1 VASRVDAHGGKR
13 TPGIGSGLR
22 AALTDF
28 YFNSG
33 RLVGANVVW
42 GIAAVSLALVWL
54 VWPLGA
60 LILSP
65 LLAFPTVG
73 IFRLAARIVR
83 RDGSVSFRDAFTAYR
98 EFARPSLL
106 LGLGSVVAGLVLGT
120 NAVVGLAQAEPVGWV
135 IGTLAAWG
143 LAVVWCGL
151 IVTWPVVV
159 DPARADESLRR
170 RLRLVGLLL
179 LAQAGRFALL
189 GVVVALIAIVSTI
202 LVVALLTVG
211 VSYIALLACRVV
223 YPTAD
228 AFESAT
234 AVPSA

>member
-1 VASRVDAHGGKR
+1 VASRVEAHGGKR

-42 GIAAVSLALVWL
+42 GAAAVGLALVWL
-54 VWPLGA
+54 VWPVGA
-60 LILSP
+60 LILAP

-73 IFRLAARIVR
+73 IFRLAAGIVR
-83 RDGSVSFRDAFTAYR
+83 KDGPVSARDAFTAYR
-98 EFARPSLL
+98 DFAGAALL
-106 LGLGSVVAGLVLGT
+106 LGVASVVAGVVLGT
-120 NAVVGLAQAEPVGWV
+120 NAVVGLTQAEPLGWV

-143 LAVVWCGL
+143 LVVGWCGV
-151 IVTWPVVV
+151 IVAWPILV
-159 DPARADESLRR
+159 DPDRGDQSLRR

-179 LAQAGRFALL
+179 LAHAGRFALL
-189 GVVVALIAIVSTI
+189 GIVVALIAIISTV

-211 VSYIALLACRVV
+211 VAYVALVACRVV

-228 AFESAT
+228 AFET
-234 AVPSA
+234 RLVGRP